1 MHRCDAHVAFDTCV
15 VDSSRFIEHIINLL
29 QHRVKVIR
37 RLKTEDGLVQFQES
51 LCMKAGST
59 EVSDQC

>member
-1 MHRCDAHVAFDTCV
+1 M
-15 VDSSRFIEHIINLL
+15 EHIINPLL
-29 QHRVKVIR
+29 HQVKVFR